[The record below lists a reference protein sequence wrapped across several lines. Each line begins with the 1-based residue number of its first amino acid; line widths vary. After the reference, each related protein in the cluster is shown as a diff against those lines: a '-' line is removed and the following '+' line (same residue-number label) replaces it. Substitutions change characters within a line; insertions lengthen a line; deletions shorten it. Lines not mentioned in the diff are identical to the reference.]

1 MTKRLFVTLCAAIVV
16 FVFARSSLA
25 SGHGPVFASAT
36 PVNGRGGWT
45 IDQAFTVREGDD
57 DTRSTMIKTMVS
69 YGITEDIQLSVSA
82 PLAMRDGNLGPA
94 RMMSLMSSDKELEGL
109 VGYRFHKRPVG
120 IGGRFESTLYAGGSL
135 PFEVRRGAVR
145 AGSPRPAAG
154 ASLEI
159 GAATGY
165 ASRAH
170 YVWLGGGVQRFFE
183 RKGDRIGSSRLAT
196 VVYGYRPPFL
206 RTEAGKPDLRFFGEA
221 TVEDRSA
228 ATVAGGPVDAA
239 RTLFAGPTTLLL
251 YKAFGVEGGVLF
263 PVHQSSESGRV
274 QERIRLA
281 LNVSYFFW
289 PRGTK

>member
-1 MTKRLFVTLCAAIVV
+1 MTQRLFVTLSVAIVV

-57 DTRSTMIKTMVS
+57 DARSTMIKTMIS

-82 PLAMRDGNLGPA
+82 PLAMRDGNLSPA
-94 RMMSLMSSDKELEGL
+94 RMMGLMSSDKELEGL

-120 IGGRFESTLYAGGSL
+120 IGGRVESTLFGGGTL
-135 PFEVRRGAVR
+135 PLEVRRGAVH
-145 AGSPRPAAG
+145 AGLPRPAAG
-154 ASLEI
+154 ASLQI

-170 YVWLGGGVQRFFE
+170 YLWLGGGVQRFFE
-183 RKGDRIGSSRLAT
+183 RKGDRVGLSRLAT

-221 TVEDRSA
+221 TVEDRGA
-228 ATVAGGPVDAA
+228 ATVAGRRVDAA

-263 PVHQSSESGRV
+263 PIHQSTENGRV
-274 QERIRLA
+274 QERVRLA

-289 PRGTK
+289 PRGIK